1 MTVLAEKNGKTYVA
15 TTIEAAPEFA
25 APFGGESFPCLLWD
39 HQGRSTSSDRSVL
52 AKALLE
58 SGCRY
63 AVCAGAAC
71 EAWHDAI
78 DLAFVTAH
86 LGDPE
91 QVVDAVH
98 VMTSWHQR
106 ESADDI
112 AFFFVLNTNFDA
124 HEFDRYLVL
133 HLGTSAARSEVDAAV
148 RKYALGEASD
158 QAV

>member
-1 MTVLAEKNGKTYVA
+1 MTILAEKSGKTYMA
-15 TTIEAAPEFA
+15 TTIEAVRQFA

-39 HQGRSTSSDRSVL
+39 HQGRSISSDRSTL

-63 AVCAGAAC
+63 AVCAGADC

-78 DLAFVTAH
+78 DLAFVAAH
-86 LGDPE
+86 LSDPE
-91 QVVDAVH
+91 DVVDAVH
-98 VMTSWHQR
+98 VMTTWHEG

-124 HEFDRYLVL
+124 HDFDRYLVL
-133 HLGTSAARSEVDAAV
+133 HLGTSATRSEVDAAV
-148 RKYALGEASD
+148 RKYALGEASEE
-158 QAV
+158 AV